1 MIAAIDVG
9 AAIDGQRRNPIR
21 LIVAVLGIL
30 VMFLDGYDLNLL
42 GYVAPAL
49 MHELGVGKAQF
60 GATIS
65 AGLMGFMAGAF
76 LLGDLGDRFGR
87 KRLVVAGVCLFG
99 ALTLAAAAS
108 TSLTMLVILR
118 FAAGVG
124 MGGAIP
130 NIIAL
135 NTEYAPAHARAA
147 GIGVMFVGY
156 SVGGAAP
163 GWVAGWLLP
172 HYGWPAVFVAGGV
185 LPLLLLVPIVMLL
198 PESIRYLA
206 ARDPAHPRIRTTLAR
221 LRPDLALPPGTRFT
235 SSEETKAGLPLVH
248 LFKDGR
254 AATTLLLWSAFVANL
269 MALLF
274 VISWTPTLLAIYGIA
289 PERAAVIG
297 TMFQTGGALGSLLI
311 SRFVDWLG
319 IRAVVLAFAC
329 AVPSV
334 AAIGLFGTSE
344 PALMV
349 LLLVAGFFAGGG
361 QIGLN
366 SIAGMCY
373 PTFVRS
379 TGVGWAFGI
388 GRVGSIIGPLT
399 GGVLIAAQL
408 PVTGLYL
415 CAAAPLIVSCASM
428 ALLGRAV
435 RRSTGP
441 KAAEPPAMRPER
453 KRA

>member
-1 MIAAIDVG
+1 MTAAIDVG
-9 AAIDGQRRNPIR
+9 AAIDGQRRNPVR
-21 LIVAVLGIL
+21 LIVAVLGVL

-49 MHELGVGKAQF
+49 MHEFGVGKAQF

-87 KRLVVAGVCLFG
+87 KRLVVAGVLLFG

-108 TSLTMLVILR
+108 TSLTMLVMLR

-130 NIIAL
+130 NIVAL

-163 GWVAGWLLP
+163 GWAAGWLLP
-172 HYGWPAVFVAGGV
+172 HYGWPAVFVAGGI
-185 LPLLLLVPIVMLL
+185 LPLLLLLPIVALL

-206 ARDPAHPRIRTTLAR
+206 ARDPAHPRIRATLAR
-221 LRPDLALPPGTRFT
+221 LRPDLPLPPGTRFV
-235 SSEETKAGLPLVH
+235 SNEATKAGLPLAH

-274 VISWTPTLLAIYGIA
+274 VISWTPTLLALDGIA

-297 TMFQTGGALGSLLI
+297 TLVQMGGALGSLLI
-311 SRFVDWLG
+311 SRFLDWLG

-329 AVPSV
+329 AVPGV

-344 PALMV
+344 PALMA
-349 LLLVAGFFAGGG
+349 LLFVAGFFAGGG

-366 SIAGMCY
+366 AIAGTCY

-388 GRVGSIIGPLT
+388 GRVGSIIGPLA

-415 CAAAPLIVSCASM
+415 CAAVPLIVSGASV
-428 ALLGRAV
+428 ALLGRAI
-435 RRSTGP
+435 RQSAGP
-441 KAAEPPAMRPER
+441 AGVEQAAARPAG
-453 KRA
+453 

>member
-415 CAAAPLIVSCASM
+415 CAAAPLIVSCASV

>member
-1 MIAAIDVG
+1 VIPSIDVG
-9 AAIDGQRRNPIR
+9 DAIDGQRRNPIR
-21 LIVAVLGIL
+21 TIVAVLGVL

-49 MHELGVGKAQF
+49 MHEFGVGKAQF

-87 KRLVVAGVCLFG
+87 KRLVGAGVFLFG
-99 ALTLAAAAS
+99 TLTLAAAAS

-135 NTEYAPAHARAA
+135 NTEYAPARARAA

-163 GWVAGWLLP
+163 GLAAGWLLP
-172 HYGWPAVFVAGGV
+172 HYGWPAVFIAGGI
-185 LPLLLLVPIVMLL
+185 LPLLLLVPIIALL

-206 ARDPAHPRIRTTLAR
+206 ARDPAQPRIRATLTR
-221 LRPDLALPPGTRFT
+221 LRPDLSLPPGTRFVST
-235 SSEETKAGLPLVH
+235 EEAKAGLPLAH

-254 AATTLLLWSAFVANL
+254 AAVTLLLWAAFVANL

-274 VISWTPTLLAIYGIA
+274 VISWTPTLLAIDGIA

-297 TMFQTGGALGSLLI
+297 TMFQMGGALGSLLI
-311 SRFVDWLG
+311 SRFLDWLG

-334 AAIGLFGTSE
+334 AAIGLLGTSE
-344 PALMV
+344 LALMA
-349 LLLVAGFFAGGG
+349 LLFVAGFFAGGG

-366 SIAGMCY
+366 AIAGMCY

-388 GRVGSIIGPLT
+388 GRVGSIIGPLA
-399 GGVLIAAQL
+399 GGILIAAQL

-415 CAAAPLIVSCASM
+415 CAAAPLIVSGASV
-428 ALLGRAV
+428 ALL
-435 RRSTGP
+435 RRVIGQSTD
-441 KAAEPPAMRPER
+441 PARIDHTVARP
-453 KRA
+453 AQ

>member
-1 MIAAIDVG
+1 
-9 AAIDGQRRNPIR
+9 
-21 LIVAVLGIL
+21 
-30 VMFLDGYDLNLL
+30 
-42 GYVAPAL
+42 
-49 MHELGVGKAQF
+49 
-60 GATIS
+60 
-65 AGLMGFMAGAF
+65 
-76 LLGDLGDRFGR
+76 
-87 KRLVVAGVCLFG
+87 
-99 ALTLAAAAS
+99 
-108 TSLTMLVILR
+108 
-118 FAAGVG
+118 
-124 MGGAIP
+124 
-130 NIIAL
+130 
-135 NTEYAPAHARAA
+135 
-147 GIGVMFVGY
+147 VMFVGY